1 MQSFK
6 TVAIA
11 GGTGTLG
18 YYVSEAF
25 LSDGSYKV
33 KILRKKPETVN
44 EKANLLVSK
53 GAEIVYVDYNQKD
66 DLVNALKGTDVLVS
80 ILSGFDTYNIQSKM
94 LTVAKEVDVKRFIPT
109 EFGGEYKLGDHI
121 YTDAKAKFREDLK
134 KSGLEYTFI
143 YNGVFQEF
151 LGWAGFDVKKKEA
164 TFFVDENEI
173 ISTTS
178 LSDIAKYTVESLKV
192 PEARNG
198 AIRVAGAALTLKE
211 YLQKFEE
218 ATGSKWKVIEDKEV
232 RYRYLNKIDPV
243 PSDVDDF
250 KAMALNH
257 TSFEKLDND
266 KFSFTPRPVTETIN
280 ELISQ
285 AQ

>member
-6 TVAIA
+6 TVTIA

-80 ILSGFDTYNIQSKM
+80 TLGGDSFSIQSKM
-94 LTVAKEVDVKRFIPT
+94 LTVAEEVDVKRFIPS
-109 EFGGEYKLGDHI
+109 EFGGEYKLGDHH
-121 YTDAKAKFREDLK
+121 YTDAKAKFREELK

-143 YNGVFQEF
+143 YNGAFQEF

-164 TFFVDENEI
+164 TFFVDENII

-198 AIRVAGAALTLKE
+198 IIRVAGAALTLKE

-243 PSDVDDF
+243 PSDADDF
-250 KAMALNH
+250 KIVALSH

-266 KFSFTPRPVTETIN
+266 KFSFTPRPVAETIK